1 VDLTA
6 LIFVALVVAW
16 AVYLIPQARRHHDEV
31 SSSRSVDR
39 FSSTMRVL
47 ARRET
52 AESRVVVTPARA
64 GAAPVVTTK
73 AQSSVQSSVAQPA
86 SAPSSQG
93 PSRRPSAAQIRARRA
108 AAKKA
113 AQRRRRVL
121 GTILTLNVIVAAV
134 AAFGVIGWVW
144 QAAPATLLVAWLV
157 TCRLMVRSE
166 QAQATWSPVRIK
178 MPTSL
183 AETATETEAV
193 TDEVPADIVVERND
207 QGFDEIGSDADTS
220 TIPAV
225 REPLWDPVP
234 TTLPTYVSKP
244 AATRRTVRT
253 IDLGAPG
260 TWTSGRTEESSAIA
274 READQA
280 ERDAKVSAR
289 QRREQRR
296 TGS

>member
-6 LIFVALVVAW
+6 LIFLALPVAW
-16 AVYLIPQARRHHDEV
+16 AAYLIPQLRQHHDQV
-31 SSSRSVDR
+31 SRSRSVDR

-47 ARRET
+47 GRRES
-52 AESRVVVTPARA
+52 AESRVVVAPARA

-73 AQSSVQSSVAQPA
+73 PQSSGQSSDAAA
-86 SAPSSQG
+86 SETSGTRAQG
-93 PSRRPSAAQIRARRA
+93 PARRPSAAQIRARRA
-108 AAKKA
+108 AARKA

-121 GTILTLNVIVAAV
+121 GTILVLNVIVAAV
-134 AAFGVIGWVW
+134 AAFSLIGWTW

-166 QAQATWSPVRIK
+166 QSQATWAPVRIK

-183 AETATETEAV
+183 TETQTETV
-193 TDEVPADIVVERND
+193 TDEVPADITVERNE
-207 QGFDEIGSDADTS
+207 QGFDEVGSDADTS

>member
-73 AQSSVQSSVAQPA
+73 PQSSGTPVAPA
-86 SAPSSQG
+86 AAAAPGQA

-108 AAKKA
+108 AAKQA
-113 AQRRRRVL
+113 ARRRRRVL
-121 GTILTLNVIVAAV
+121 GTVLTLNVIVAVV

-166 QAQATWSPVRIK
+166 QAQATWAPVRIK

-183 AETATETEAV
+183 AQAEAEV
-193 TDEVPADIVVERND
+193 VSEEVPVDIAVERND
-207 QGFDEIGSDADTS
+207 QGFDEVGSDADTS

>member
-64 GAAPVVTTK
+64 GAAPVITTK
-73 AQSSVQSSVAQPA
+73 AQSSVAPAAPAPA
-86 SAPSSQG
+86 SQT

-108 AAKKA
+108 AAKRA

-121 GTILTLNVIVAAV
+121 GTIIALNVVVAAI

-166 QAQATWSPVRIK
+166 QAQAAWSPIRIR
-178 MPTSL
+178 
-183 AETATETEAV
+183 
-193 TDEVPADIVVERND
+193 VPARAEEADVATGQVPAEIAVERND
-207 QGFDEIGSDADTS
+207 QGFDEVGAEADTS

-244 AATRRTVRT
+244 AAARRTVRT

-260 TWTSGRTEESSAIA
+260 AWTSGRTEESSAIA